1 MVEFLNVEAQKSRL
15 SQYQDDHKHPDYPT
29 LPRSSA
35 IQSAESSLPS
45 PSSASYLSPT
55 APEDVVS
62 HITAD
67 ILPALTGQG
76 RSSRYYGFVTGGSL
90 PVAQWADA
98 AVSHMD
104 QNVQVHL
111 PAQTVATALEDSAL
125 GMLAALLRLGAGFG
139 GRTFTTGAT
148 GSNILGLACA
158 REAVLARKGGDVG
171 ELGLLGACAA
181 AGVTEIQVLTSAGH
195 SSLSKAA
202 SVVGLGRGSVKELQ
216 ASEEEPWRLDIDAV
230 EEHLKRP
237 GVASIIAISAG
248 EVNTGRY
255 AVSGMEDMRRL
266 RALAD
271 EYGAWIHV
279 DGGESIRLYA
289 GVHGHR

>member
-1 MVEFLNVEAQKSRL
+1 MDEFLSVEAQRSRL
-15 SQYQDDHKHPDYPT
+15 SKYQDDHRDTDYPT
-29 LPRSSA
+29 LPPSSA

-45 PSSASYLSPT
+45 PNSPSYLSSATPQ
-55 APEDVVS
+55 DVVN
-62 HITAD
+62 HITTD
-67 ILPALTGQG
+67 ILPALTGQA
-76 RSSRYYGFVTGGSL
+76 RSSRYYGFVTGGTL

-111 PAQTVATALEDSAL
+111 PAQTVATTLEDSTL
-125 GMLAALLRLGAGFG
+125 GMLAALLGLGPGFD

-148 GSNILGLACA
+148 GSNILGLACG
-158 REAVLARKGGDVG
+158 REAILARKGGNVG
-171 ELGLLGACAA
+171 EMGLLGACAE
-181 AGVTEIQVLTSAGH
+181 AGVREIQVLTSAGH

-202 SVVGLGRGSVKELQ
+202 SVVGLGRQAVKELGMRGD
-216 ASEEEPWRLDIDAV
+216 APWKLDINAV
-230 EEHLKRP
+230 EEHLRRP

-255 AVSGMEDMRRL
+255 AVSGMEDMQRL

-271 EYGAWIHV
+271 KYGAWIHI
-279 DGGESIRLYA
+279 DGGE
-289 GVHGHR
+289 